1 MIFKDVVNSFKKD
14 MLWKKLRE
22 RQVTLIEDNRGC
34 YLHYDTLA
42 LREGLHGSD
51 LKKFYK
57 EWFKQKAKNDC
68 GTVRMPVNKRGRPAL
83 TNGKYRDKVLLNL
96 IKEGYLV
103 MTRDGTKGRINRL
116 TGIKRTRTNHSYL
129 EWTGKE

>member
-14 MLWKKLRE
+14 MLWKKLKE

-42 LREGLHGSD
+42 LGEGLYGSD

-68 GTVRMPVNKRGRPAL
+68 GTVMMPINKRGRPAL
-83 TNGKYRDKVLLNL
+83 TNGKYRDKVLLDL

-103 MTRDGTKGRINRL
+103 MTRDGGRNKKHGI
-116 TGIKRTRTNHSYL
+116 TGLKQSRCLDSYL
-129 EWTGKE
+129 HWTGKI